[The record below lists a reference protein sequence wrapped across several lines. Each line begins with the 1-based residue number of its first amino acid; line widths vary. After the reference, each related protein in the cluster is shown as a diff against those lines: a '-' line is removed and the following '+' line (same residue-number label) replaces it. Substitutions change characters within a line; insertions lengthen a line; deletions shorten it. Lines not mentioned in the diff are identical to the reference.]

1 MPHPPSQKA
10 QSRARILR
18 SARHL
23 FNRRGFAAV
32 TIDQIMA
39 DAGLTRGGF
48 YKHFKTKEQLYAEAI
63 ADFNC
68 EGSETWQREA
78 WQRTHFDAS
87 ARGPRLAKIIVNA
100 YLSQNHFDDQDG
112 SCPMISVPS
121 EAARG
126 SKTVKIAYRQVLER
140 MAGAFEANLPPGKP
154 SARQRALALVALCV
168 GGMVL
173 ARAIDDAA
181 LAKDLRKAARAH
193 VLAASGWG

>member
-78 WQRTHFDAS
+78 WQRAHVNAS
-87 ARGPRLAKIIVNA
+87 ACGPQLAKMIVNA
-100 YLSQNHFDDQDG
+100 YLSQDHFDNQDG
-112 SCPMISVPS
+112 SCP
-121 EAARG
+121 
-126 SKTVKIAYRQVLER
+126 K
-140 MAGAFEANLPPGKP
+140 
-154 SARQRALALVALCV
+154 LAL
-168 GGMVL
+168 GFQL
-173 ARAIDDAA
+173 ASYRHRVPGNRAFKIRK
-181 LAKDLRKAARAH
+181 LLRNEFRKPGEADRFR
-193 VLAASGWG
+193 W